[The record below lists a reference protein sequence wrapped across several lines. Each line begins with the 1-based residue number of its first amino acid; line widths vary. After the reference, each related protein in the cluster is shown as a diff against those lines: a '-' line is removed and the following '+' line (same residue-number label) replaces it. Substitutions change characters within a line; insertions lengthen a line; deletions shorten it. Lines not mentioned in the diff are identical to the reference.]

1 MWHKHSPYSIYLY
14 QFCFCCIVS
23 SSQWIDMIHSPIVF
37 HFAWYMRQWIGSA
50 LLQKMACRLFG
61 AKALYK
67 PMLDYCQLDSLRNKL
82 QWNLNQNTKLFT
94 HVNASV
100 SIVCEMAAMLS
111 GVGDGGWGFKST
123 ITHLTQN
130 TTSTNHMHN
139 SWDMWIFHK
148 FVRGFV
154 NEVGKVFPWKILTQM
169 KIYFSSKTGG
179 NPLFSTCTFAN
190 YVCLY
195 ATIEKTLTE
204 TGDDLAAKWH
214 MFLSWW
220 RH

>member
-1 MWHKHSPYSIYLY
+1 MKFKSKYETFHPRK
-14 QFCFCCIVS
+14 CICE
-23 SSQWIDMIHSPIVF
+23 
-37 HFAWYMRQWIGSA
+37 YR
-50 LLQKMACRLFG
+50 
-61 AKALYK
+61 
-67 PMLDYCQLDSLRNKL
+67 LRNGG
-82 QWNLNQNTKLFT
+82 
-94 HVNASV
+94 HVV
-100 SIVCEMAAMLS
+100 R
-111 GVGDGGWGFKST
+111 GGGWGFKST

-169 KIYFSSKTGG
+169 KIYFSSKTGR

-195 ATIEKTLTE
+195 TTIDKNSHRNRWWFGGKMTHVFIMMTSLSRNIFRVIGPLCGEFTRHRLMPSTKASDAELWCFLWSAPNE
-204 TGDDLAAKWH
+204 RLSK
-214 MFLSWW
+214 LSWGWWFETLWRPLW
-220 RH
+220 RHCNVGCESIVHQVRSLGMGR